1 MSRKIALMVLLGWL
15 PSSTAA
21 AQQPAVTARKTP
33 ILTVDN
39 LTFKDL
45 NKNGVLD
52 KYEDWRLPIEV
63 RVADLISKMTLA
75 EKAGLM
81 VHSSLQGFTGPAGV
95 VLDAPVRSGPELL
108 GPANRPGPPGVTPAD
123 RPSPRELIQQRNVR
137 WVRVRPSWDV
147 RRRSPPLFK
156 RHARDRRRIPPGHTH
171 RLQLGSGTHP
181 AVSKPRPRARRGNP
195 IFRSGP
201 SKSGFAAI
209 GDQRGQRVRPDRC
222 PGISTSAFDMLSP
235 MADVATEPRW
245 NRVPGTF
252 GEDAKLA
259 GILVKAHV
267 EGFQGKQ
274 LGPESVMCVARHFPG
289 GGAVKDEPDSHDE
302 SGKWQAYRGKHF
314 DYHLIPFQAAIEQ
327 VRPESCQATRSPL
340 ESTPSE

>member
-1 MSRKIALMVLLGWL
+1 MSTKIALMVLLSWL

-21 AQQPAVTARKTP
+21 AQQPGVTARKTP

-52 KYEDWRLPIEV
+52 KYEDWRLPVEV
-63 RVADLISKMTLA
+63 RVADLVSKMTLA

-108 GPANRPGPPGVTPAD
+108 GPANRPGPTGVTPAD

-137 WVRVRPSWDV
+137 WVRVRPSPWDAPEV
-147 RRRSPPLFK
+147 TARFSNGMQEIAEGSRLGIPISFSSDPRHSSRRFQT
-156 RHARDRRRIPPGHTH
+156 A
-171 RLQLGSGTHP
+171 
-181 AVSKPRPRARRGNP
+181 A
-195 IFRSGP
+195 SGP
-201 SKSGFAAI
+201 QEKPNISQWPEQIGFAAI
-209 GDQRGQRVRPDRC
+209 GDPNVVREFGRIAAQEYRAL
-222 PGISTSAFDMLSP
+222 GLQTSLSP
-235 MADVATEPRW
+235 VADVATEPRW

-259 GILVKAHV
+259 GILVKAYV

-289 GGAVKDEPDSHDE
+289 GGAVKDGLDSPGE
-302 SGKWQAYRGKHF
+302 YGKWQVYPGKLF
-314 DYHLIPFQAAIEQ
+314 DYHLIPF
-327 VRPESCQATRSPL
+327 
-340 ESTPSE
+340 